1 MAWNEPGGRG
11 ESPWGRRPAGDG
23 GGGLEGALAS
33 LQRRIESLLRGGGS
47 GGAPSEEGGGGRL
60 GLWITILCAV
70 LWLITGF
77 YKVDASERAVVQR
90 FGKFVAV
97 HEPGAGWAL
106 PWPIDSVTK
115 VNISKVNSFESRSR
129 MLTADVNLVDIHSA
143 IQFQFTDP
151 VKVLFQVRDPELTL
165 REVSES
171 AIREVVGQSA
181 LEDVLGAAR
190 QQISIRT
197 RDLLQ
202 KTLDSYDSGLHV
214 SSVNLTEVQVPEAVI
229 ASQRDA
235 NKAIEDRDRFSK
247 EAQAYS
253 NDILP
258 RAEGQAQRLMQDS
271 EAYRAQILAQAQGD
285 VARFESIYAAYSQA
299 PEVTRQRMYLE
310 TVEQVMQRSRKVVI
324 DAKGGAGGNVLYLP
338 LDKLIEASGTP
349 RAGAAAGCAGASGRS
364 AQEIEQ
370 VTIEGRDGRSRGER

>member
-23 GGGLEGALAS
+23 GGLDGALAS
-33 LQRRIESLLRGGGS
+33 LQRRIESLLRGGG
-47 GGAPSEEGGGGRL
+47 GAPTEEGGSRL
-60 GLWITILCAV
+60 GLWIAILCVV

-77 YKVDASERAVVQR
+77 YGVDASEKAVVQR

-97 HEPGAGWAL
+97 HGEGAGWAI
-106 PWPIDSVTK
+106 PWPVDTVTK
-115 VNISKVNSFESRSR
+115 VNISKFNSFESRSR

-143 IQFQFTDP
+143 VQFQFTDP
-151 VKVLFQVRDPELTL
+151 VKVLFQVREPENML

-171 AIREVVGQSA
+171 AIREVVGQAA
-181 LEDVLGAAR
+181 LEDVLGASR

-197 RDLLQ
+197 RDLIQ
-202 KTLDSYDSGLHV
+202 KTLDSYNSGLYV
-214 SSVNLTEVQVPEAVI
+214 SSVNLTEVQVPEAVL

-258 RAEGQAQRLMQDS
+258 RADGAAQRLLQDAQ
-271 EAYRAQILAQAQGD
+271 AYKAQIVAQAEGD
-285 VARFESIYAAYSQA
+285 VARFESIYTAYSQA

-310 TVEQVMQRSRKVVI
+310 TLEQVMQRSRKVVI
-324 DAKGGAGGNVLYLP
+324 DAKGGSNGNLLYLP
-338 LDKLIEASGTP
+338 LDKLVESGAARAAAP
-349 RAGAAAGCAGASGRS
+349 PLAAPAQGGRAG
-364 AQEIEQ
+364 QELEQ
-370 VTIEGRDGRSRGER
+370 VTIEGRDGRTRGER